1 MDQGGLTLTTRDQY
15 INKTVEEDPVL
26 GALLQVMTTTSLLLY
41 KEKRNL
47 TSVTEIPA
55 LIQVLHCIV
64 LQCTVLYCIV
74 YCTALYCSVLQA
86 DISRQMREII
96 ELERELA
103 NVTIPATQQRDGE
116 DRSHVYFYLLFV
128 NI

>member
-55 LIQVLHCIV
+55 LIQVLFRTALV
-64 LQCTVLYCIV
+64 LYCTVLHCTVLYCTV
-74 YCTALYCSVLQA
+74 LNCTVLFCTVLHCTVLY
-86 DISRQMREII
+86 SRRTS
-96 ELERELA
+96 RA
-103 NVTIPATQQRDGE
+103 R
-116 DRSHVYFYLLFV
+116 
-128 NI
+128 